1 MTLQTSGAISLSQVQ
16 AEFGGANP
24 ISMSE
29 YYRGGANVP
38 STRATSSTVR
48 EPSSGTVNSQTSPL
62 AATWNVNPG
71 NGTVLIQWPS
81 GTTIVQGATAGI
93 TSYTAGGS
101 TYYRGSFHYSDQYA
115 GTFYNLHRVRTV
127 ASTTNINTAI
137 PASGTISMNQFYG
150 GTNT

>member
-1 MTLQTSGAISLSQVQ
+1 MPLQTSGAISLSQVQ

-24 ISMSE
+24 VSMSE
-29 YYRGGANVP
+29 YYRGGSYVP

-48 EPSSGTVNSQTSPL
+48 EPSSGTVNGDSSPL
-62 AATWNVNPG
+62 AAVWNTSSA
-71 NGTVLIQWPS
+71 NGGVLIAWPS
-81 GTTIVQGATAGI
+81 GTTIVQGATPGI
-93 TSYTAGGS
+93 TSYTSGGS
-101 TYYRGSFHYSDQYA
+101 TYYRGSFHDSDQYA

-127 ASTTNINTAI
+127 ASTTNINTSI